1 MITLFDEFIVIISD
15 DPNETEFN
23 GDYIDKI
30 ILDILIL
37 NLNPLFEVRM
47 PNKDVWRIADIFK

>member
-1 MITLFDEFIVIISD
+1 LITLFDEFIVIISD

-30 ILDILIL
+30 ILDILTL
-37 NLNPLFEVRM
+37 NLNDCLR
-47 PNKDVWRIADIFK
+47 